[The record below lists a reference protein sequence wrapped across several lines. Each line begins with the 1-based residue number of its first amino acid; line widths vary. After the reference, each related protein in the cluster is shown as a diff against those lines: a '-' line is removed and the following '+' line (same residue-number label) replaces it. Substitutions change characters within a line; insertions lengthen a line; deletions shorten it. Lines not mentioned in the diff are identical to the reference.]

1 MYADEEDDDSYFDYE
16 GEGFPSLATRNSGY
30 GGTTRIIPKVP
41 PTFDGTTSWL
51 EYEDMIEDWLG
62 ITNLSPEKWGPSLK
76 NALVGQ
82 AEFYKNM
89 LDNQKLRDEN
99 NGVAHFK
106 ETLRPYFVKGV
117 SYIFMWRFM
126 YLFRC
131 WRTNAMDFIT
141 WITRFEVA
149 VRRLQTSWVDLTPLP
164 PETLNTVFIR
174 DYFTTQQQEHL
185 TQLIHNGASEDEQL
199 TFVRNIREQI
209 VTDRRERQKANFP
222 LGDNLV
228 SLIFLVQADL
238 NESQRKRFI
247 SAMNLRDVSMMDYTY
262 LSVKQLFME
271 LFCSTGTSVADP
283 MMRRT
288 QRRNFLV
295 LDEGSLDGEDVL
307 WVQDEETGEE
317 GFMTLYA
324 EDEFW
329 VLQSNRS
336 GGFTYRRTRVPGRQ
350 FRKPSKG
357 FRKGKGGSGK
367 GKGKSRPGFQ
377 SRRGRSNMTQD
388 ANSMYGKGKKG
399 KKGGKSKG
407 KGKGQKGKGKKG
419 DDMPSAN
426 EASSLRSHRPLLSL
440 LGVLMHGIPGRMIGM
455 ITLTTQRMR
464 GGQRPRRTTVT
475 PTWQLDYQCQF
486 LQDWTIH

>member
-1 MYADEEDDDSYFDYE
+1 MAQCTNSLHCGSRLTPRCKRQCDSSCLSSPEGPQVVAEPGSPNYRRDRRPLYIEPFVHRAMYADEEDDESYFEYE

-41 PTFDGTTSWL
+41 PTFDGTISWL

-62 ITNLSPEKWGPSLK
+62 ITTLSPEKWGPSLK

-99 NGVAHFK
+99 NGVSHFK

-131 WRTNAMDFIT
+131 WRPNAMDFIT

-164 PETLNTVFIR
+164 PETLNTEFIR
-174 DYFTTQQQEHL
+174 AYFSTQQQEHL
-185 TQLIHNGASEDEQL
+185 TLLIQNDASEDEQL

-209 VTDRRERQKANFP
+209 IIDRRERQRANFP

-228 SLIFLVQADL
+228 RLIFLVQADL
-238 NESQRKRFI
+238 NESQRERFI
-247 SAMNLRDVSMMDYTY
+247 SAMNLRDVSMMDYSY

-407 KGKGQKGKGKKG
+407 KGKGQK
-419 DDMPSAN
+419 SA
-426 EASSLRSHRPLLSL
+426 S
-440 LGVLMHGIPGRMIGM
+440 
-455 ITLTTQRMR
+455 
-464 GGQRPRRTTVT
+464 
-475 PTWQLDYQCQF
+475 
-486 LQDWTIH
+486 